1 MFEDLFYERLVKLR
15 TEKGVSA
22 RDMSLS
28 IGQSSGYINGLEN
41 RNGYPS
47 MLVFSIFANTLASRR
62 PSSLTTILTVLPITG
77 KS

>member
-1 MFEDLFYERLVKLR
+1 MFEELFYQRLVQLR

-28 IGQSSGYINGLEN
+28 IGQSAGYINSLEN
-41 RNGYPS
+41 RKGFPS
-47 MLVFSIFANTLASRR
+47 MQVFFYTK
-62 PSSLTTILTVLPITG
+62 